1 MTADVST
8 LALAVDSSQVP
19 PAVTRLDALRA
30 ASQRVEKAVSGT
42 SGKVLDAGDKFRKLG
57 QAIASMD
64 GPLGGIASRFRSFG
78 SLIENIGLRQAAL
91 AVAIGAVVLAFV
103 RLSAAVATMADTW
116 SDLSARIGLAIG
128 DMDGSAAA
136 MDRLQKVAR
145 RTYSSFETTAESFI
159 RNSAVLKQ
167 LGKSTSEQLDFTEA
181 LNNALV
187 VSGAKGDRAAM
198 IQEALGRAMAGG
210 ALRGQELNTI
220 IESGGRVAE
229 VFAEELG
236 VGTNQLRR
244 LGAEGKI
251 TSELMFNALTKRM
264 EQLGEQA
271 DKMPATIGDGFT
283 LIRNSLLQLVGVYD
297 QANGI
302 SEGFAKALVAVADN
316 LKLIAKLAVLAG
328 TALLTAFSTSIVGM
342 VFALATAIGTGLV
355 TAVVALGVAVRANPL
370 FMAGSIVVT
379 GLVILLTYLAEF
391 GDRTYEIAG
400 TTIHVG
406 HAVTAV
412 WVTITEG
419 IGIAWDAIKGFGKAL
434 WNLATF
440 NFKDVFKGA
449 EEVAAS
455 IAGRIA
461 NVKAAMGQITNPW
474 DTTVTRAEQTPKAS
488 NALTDQQMKAEK
500 QFKERLLQSQQA
512 VELARQDLALQNAS
526 TLTQERARAAME
538 VRHQM
543 EDEAL
548 KLYGDRNA
556 YDKKHYEALV
566 AEATKLAEINDQ
578 IRRVQLTN
586 ELTFA
591 NAQLGRNDLER
602 AVYDRMQ
609 SAGLLQNGQIVGAQN
624 QQIAGQIRLN
634 EQMTRSIDIQKDFAS
649 SFVDGMRQGKSAI
662 EALTDSLN
670 RLLDKLLDSQFDVL
684 FSSLQKGGMLP
695 NLFNLFGSGS
705 GSGSWATTI
714 LPSAKG
720 NILSG
725 GNVIPFARGGIV
737 NRPTVFPMAKGTGLM
752 GEAGPEA
759 IIPLRRG
766 AGGRLGIEGGGSTK
780 VEVNVVNNSGSEV
793 SQSRRQTSDGEII
806 DIVIGAVNSGFSGG
820 KFDKSMGGRYG
831 ARVTPRQR

>member
-1 MTADVST
+1 MAADIST

-19 PAVTRLDALRA
+19 PAVTRLDSLTA
-30 ASQRVEKAVSGT
+30 AAKRVETAAAGT

-91 AVAIGAVVLAFV
+91 AVGIGAVVLAFV
-103 RLSAAVATMADTW
+103 RLSTTVASMADTW

-220 IESGGRVAE
+220 IESGGRVAQ

-251 TSELMFNALTKRM
+251 TAELMFTALIKRM

-297 QANGI
+297 QANGL

-316 LKLIAKLAVLAG
+316 LKLIAKLAILAG
-328 TALLTAFSTSIVGM
+328 VALLTAFSTSLIGM
-342 VFALATAIGTGLV
+342 VFALASAIRTGLV
-355 TAVVALGVAVRANPL
+355 TAVLALSVAVKANPL

-379 GLVILLTYLAEF
+379 ALVTATTYLAEF
-391 GDRTYEIAG
+391 GEETYKIG
-400 TTIHVG
+400 QTTISVG
-406 HAVTAV
+406 NTINAV
-412 WVTITEG
+412 WTTVAQSLG
-419 IGIAWDAIKGFGKAL
+419 IVWDAAQGFWLTLK
-434 WNLATF
+434 N
-440 NFKDVFKGA
+440 
-449 EEVAAS
+449 
-455 IAGRIA
+455 IA
-461 NVKAAMGQITNPW
+461 NLNFSDAFGDSRSLASQTDRLGKIKEAWGKITDTSKNITVPW
-474 DTTVTRAEQTPKAS
+474 ELPGTANKS
-488 NALTDQQMKAEK
+488 LTDEQMKAEK
-500 QFKERLLQSQQA
+500 HFKERLLQSQQA

-526 TLTQERARAAME
+526 ALVQDKARGAME
-538 VRHQM
+538 LRHQM
-543 EDEAL
+543 EEEAL

-556 YDKKHYEALV
+556 YDQKHYLALL
-566 AEATKLAEINDQ
+566 AEKDQLAEILDMSRRSQ
-578 IRRVQLTN
+578 I
-586 ELTFA
+586 A
-591 NAQLGRNDLER
+591 NDLAFSQAQMGRSPIEQ
-602 AVYDRMQ
+602 AVYDKMQ

-624 QQIAGQIRLN
+624 QLIAGQIRLN
-634 EQMTRSIDIQKDFAS
+634 EQLQRSIDIQKDFAS
-649 SFVDGMRQGKSAI
+649 TFLHDMLSGKSAV
-662 EALTDSLN
+662 EALGSALDRLAQKILDNSLDSLFAG
-670 RLLDKLLDSQFDVL
+670 LGTKTAGVGL
-684 FSSLQKGGMLP
+684 FGGNILPGILHSGGIAGNDNYPHRSVSSLAFAGAPRYHSGGIAGLKPDEVPAILQKGEVVIPKGKSG
-695 NLFNLFGSGS
+695 GSGGAPVINVVTNIDAS
-705 GSGSWATTI
+705 GAYPESIAELKAAMAKRDAE
-714 LPSAKG
+714 LPGKIIAG
-720 NILSG
+720 MQN
-725 GNVIPFARGGIV
+725 ARG
-737 NRPTVFPMAKGTGLM
+737 
-752 GEAGPEA
+752 
-759 IIPLRRG
+759 RRI
-766 AGGRLGIEGGGSTK
+766 A
-780 VEVNVVNNSGSEV
+780 
-793 SQSRRQTSDGEII
+793 
-806 DIVIGAVNSGFSGG
+806 
-820 KFDKSMGGRYG
+820 
-831 ARVTPRQR
+831 